1 MKKLLTIA
9 AFAAFTSAA
18 SAASLTWGFGSASL
32 FLAKPGD
39 TIGVAAKGFNDEIPS
54 GAQLVLVYL
63 GTDTSFDA
71 TSVTAAQVVDTI
83 AYGASGDEEESFW
96 NPGTKTFA
104 VTATGGYS
112 ANDWFGLAF
121 FDGTKYTAIKDI
133 ESFDTGKIGG
143 DLTPTVQITDL
154 DPTKSFSLNP
164 AKASSDGAAAVVVP
178 EPSVALMG
186 LLGLGMLLKRRKA

>member
-1 MKKLLTIA
+1 MKKILTLA
-9 AFAAFTSAA
+9 AFAAFTTAA

-63 GTDTSFDA
+63 GTSSSFDVS
-71 TSVTAAQVVDTI
+71 SVTADKVVDTI
-83 AYGASGDEEESFW
+83 SYGASGDTEESFW
-96 NPGTKTFA
+96 NPQSKIFA
-104 VTATGGYS
+104 VTESGGYN

-143 DLTPTVQITDL
+143 DLTPTVQIADL

-164 AKASSDGAAAVVVP
+164 YTRTTDGAAAVVVP

-186 LLGLGMLLKRRKA
+186 LLGLGMLLKRRRA